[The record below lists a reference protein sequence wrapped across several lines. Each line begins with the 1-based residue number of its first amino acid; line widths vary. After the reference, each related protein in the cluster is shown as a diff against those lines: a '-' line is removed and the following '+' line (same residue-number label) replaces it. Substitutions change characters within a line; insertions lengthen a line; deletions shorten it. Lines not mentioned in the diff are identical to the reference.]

1 MSLRLTFLRLS
12 LLFTAIFI
20 GVAGQ
25 TAFAQFDPGCLNR
38 VTHDF
43 KRFETDAFLRL
54 SFLSGWD
61 QKKYDAARAQN
72 SPALALPVIAGT
84 VGTTRDFKDFK
95 DRLDEEIRR
104 VGFGYDPRQREALLV
119 SALSDADF
127 QTWGACFAEDHGG
140 VFLRVKSADDK
151 KIILEFRFKP
161 EPGTSSTTVNRAV
174 MLGGK
179 PVKPIKGAVFKPGV
193 PQTFE
198 IERDPTIAFR
208 LDMVTTTGIVG
219 ISVGP
224 PPPPA
229 IKETRL
235 EIKEPKLLVSD
246 GSDQDIE
253 FPDKFV
259 APADGTYIL
268 DFGLNLAPSK
278 TTPKCDQQGLDC
290 YGICTRISI
299 LVNGTSQTF
308 IDKWPPQCS
317 GSPSD
322 IRKPEDANFDR
333 RAFPLTLKKGDTVS
347 FSAAV
352 NSGQGKVK
360 VTGIYVVQPQPAAQ

>member
-1 MSLRLTFLRLS
+1 MSLRFSFLRLFVFFGFVF
-12 LLFTAIFI
+12 LI
-20 GVAGQ
+20 GQ
-25 TAFAQFDPGCLNR
+25 SAFAQYDPGCLNR

-43 KRFETDAFLRL
+43 KRFETDTFLRL

-61 QKKYDAARAQN
+61 QKKYDAARTQN

-104 VGFGYDPRQREALLV
+104 VGFGYDPRQREAMLV

-127 QTWGACFAEDHGG
+127 QTWGGCFAEDHGG

-151 KIILEFRFKP
+151 KIVLEFCFKP
-161 EPGTSSTTVNRAV
+161 QPGTSSSTVNRAV

-179 PVKPIKGAVFKPGV
+179 PIKPIKGAVFKPGAA
-193 PQTFE
+193 QTFE
-198 IERDPTIAFR
+198 IDRDPTIAFR
-208 LDMVTTTGIVG
+208 LDIVTNTGLVG

-224 PPPPA
+224 PPPPPVR
-229 IKETRL
+229 ETRI
-235 EIKEPKLLVSD
+235 EIKEPKLFVSD

-253 FPDKFV
+253 FPDKFT
-259 APADGTYIL
+259 APADGNYIL
-268 DFGLNLAPSK
+268 DFGLHLTPSK

-322 IRKPEDANFDR
+322 IRKPEDAIFDR

-347 FSAAV
+347 FSAAI

-360 VTGIYVVQPQPAAQ
+360 VTGIYAIQPQPAGQ